1 MTQTGK
7 YYDGEN
13 WIVDPDLKVT
23 KGGLT
28 PCPGVKIYGIG
39 PVIEA
44 KSIRGDP
51 LLDINEE
58 RTATWNGHPM
68 YKGRNNKV
76 VLVMNNEGNWEV
88 AVDGAQIKGL
98 PGRLCPSES
107 NE

>member
-1 MTQTGK
+1 M
-7 YYDGEN
+7 
-13 WIVDPDLKVT
+13 T

-28 PCPGVKIYGIG
+28 PCPGLKIYGIG

-51 LLDINEE
+51 LLDIYEE
-58 RTATWNGHPM
+58 RTETWNGHPI

-107 NE
+107 IFRLLGHF